1 MYMPPPQEQTM
12 APPPPAWKRRRRVSP
27 SFVTVTA
34 ESSAAAA
41 ITYRADN
48 DSGGGAGGI
57 PGCCARVM
65 NGLMGGADSGTRR
78 GRRARVG
85 LAPAPWDRWRRVA
98 RRAGVATARG
108 GKLATLAVARGCH
121 AVPRRPER
129 RRREAEG
136 EGKAGQVPA
145 GGAEFR
151 GEGKAGRCLWQGW
164 LAGWQTARV
173 RACRCPQPGR
183 PPARSPSAR
192 RSTPGIYVSLLRLKL
207 LCR

>member
-1 MYMPPPQEQTM
+1 M

-41 ITYRADN
+41 IKYRADN

-129 RRREAEG
+129 RRREAEA
-136 EGKAGQVPA
+136 EGKSGQVPA

-151 GEGKAGRCLWQGW
+151 GEGKAAFGK
-164 LAGWQTARV
+164 AGWQA
-173 RACRCPQPGR
+173 GR
-183 PPARSPSAR
+183 LHVFGLVAVRSPGAPPR
-192 RSTPGIYVSLLRLKL
+192 ALRLPGAPL
-207 LCR
+207 QAYMSHFSA